1 MLRLDNNNDRL
12 TVFLLESIPE
22 NTFDSL
28 CRIPMMPEPARQAI
42 IQIDFFN
49 FANQLRPNATEADKF
64 A

>member
-12 TVFLLESIPE
+12 TVFFLERIPE
-22 NTFDSL
+22 NAFDSF

-42 IQIDFFN
+42 TQIDFFN
-49 FANQLRPNATEADKF
+49 FTNQLRPNATEADKF